1 MLASTSGHR
10 STVEA
15 LLRAGADTTPY
26 SSNCG
31 KFRRMTALDM
41 AAARGHFG
49 VVQVLVGNGGDA
61 RAHNHGGYT
70 ALHYAAFHEH
80 GGEVVDVLLDAGADI
95 NAKTLDEMT
104 PLLLSAM
111 YHNDET
117 MVALLKRGG
126 NVNETSDI
134 GDKLSVLHWAC
145 FPNPG
150 VDRTLDLL
158 MRWGASETTLDT
170 NGRTPSDLL
179 EEEVAEIVAGSA
191 GTGRN
196 SVREGM
202 QREVQRGLALLAR
215 APADRTWR
223 RRCWLVMLRAR
234 AGREREA
241 RSSSSSS
248 GRDRT
253 DAAGQHL
260 QGHDEDDGSNEVG
273 KMDAGGSGSG
283 PINGDRGG
291 AGRAKRRKVA
301 EEGSLSLRGLVPAL
315 LGLESEGVFRTIVC
329 FL

>member
-1 MLASTSGHR
+1 MIAGADIRRVDPGDQCVPLHAAAEGGHGDLVGNFLVDGACPNSRTRFGRTPLHIAAELGNNRVVSTLLGNTSTDIDALDNGGFSPLMLASTSGHR

-70 ALHYAAFHEH
+70 ALHCAAFHEH

-95 NAKTLDEMT
+95 NAKTLDGMT

-126 NVNETSDI
+126 NVNETRDI

-145 FPNPG
+145 FPHPG

-158 MRWGASETTLDT
+158 MRWGASETALDT
-170 NGRTPSDLL
+170 NGRTPSDL
-179 EEEVAEIVAGSA
+179 
-191 GTGRN
+191 
-196 SVREGM
+196 
-202 QREVQRGLALLAR
+202 
-215 APADRTWR
+215 
-223 RRCWLVMLRAR
+223 
-234 AGREREA
+234 
-241 RSSSSSS
+241 
-248 GRDRT
+248 
-253 DAAGQHL
+253 
-260 QGHDEDDGSNEVG
+260 
-273 KMDAGGSGSG
+273 
-283 PINGDRGG
+283 
-291 AGRAKRRKVA
+291 
-301 EEGSLSLRGLVPAL
+301 
-315 LGLESEGVFRTIVC
+315 
-329 FL
+329 